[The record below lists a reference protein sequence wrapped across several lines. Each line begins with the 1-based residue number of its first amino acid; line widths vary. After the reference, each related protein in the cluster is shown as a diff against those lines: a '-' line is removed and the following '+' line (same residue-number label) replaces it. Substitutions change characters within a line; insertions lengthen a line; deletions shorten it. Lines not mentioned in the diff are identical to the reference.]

1 MNAVNKLFLGH
12 LGIHARF
19 VLTSVIDLE
28 KVNNPENA
36 DNDILFLLTLSLS
49 GTSRSYNYC
58 DCPSPLD
65 SPEC

>member
-12 LGIHARF
+12 LGIDARF

-36 DNDILFLLTLSLS
+36 DNDILLLLTLSLS

>member
-1 MNAVNKLFLGH
+1 MNAVNKLFFRH
-12 LGIHARF
+12 LGRLARF
-19 VLTSVIDLE
+19 VLTAVIDLE

-36 DNDILFLLTLSLS
+36 DNNILLLLMLSIT
-49 GTSRSYNYC
+49 GTSRSYNHC